1 MLALLWLISDC
12 PLINSDI
19 DRPRPLSLE
28 LLHIGNKAIH
38 PSHKINTFRRVVY
51 CRICGA
57 KAGNSASG
65 FIKLLAKQ
73 CKPPGTY
80 GIRNIKRLSCGLL
93 PVGCD
98 DVPDVQTA
106 KRIRGPPLSSFVT
119 KVLEDHPGLTTAE
132 AKIVADTLL
141 RCADH
146 AASQL
151 PASAG

>member
-1 MLALLWLISDC
+1 
-12 PLINSDI
+12 
-19 DRPRPLSLE
+19 LSLE
-28 LLHIGNKAIH
+28 LLHIGNRAIH
-38 PSHKINTFRRVVY
+38 PSHKINTFRGIVY
-51 CRICGA
+51 CRTCGA

-73 CKPPGTY
+73 CKPPGIY
-80 GIRNIKRLSCGLL
+80 GLRNIKRLSSGLL
-93 PVGCD
+93 PVGCKSWPCD

-106 KRIRGPPLSSFVT
+106 KRIRGPPLSPFVA

-146 AASQL
+146 AASQIQ
-151 PASAG
+151 ASAV